1 MKTYHESICPLGI
14 GLPSF
19 WLLFSQP
26 ALVLHI
32 VQASNKMLSQKE
44 SKFHSDLFG
53 VDLRFF
59 PCHTCLILGW
69 DWRTDWE
76 IESAMKAF
84 GQRAASIHHMDPE
97 GGKFSVCWLNNRIQK
112 VKQKK
117 KKKQLDE
124 VDLECARSRPLLPLS
139 GSATAQTRLWFGA
152 PGLAHFPNRGKLAT
166 ILARSW
172 VCRDL
177 EKLFL
182 AFEKLESKPEEYPR
196 GWIPKMSEPGREQL
210 RSEQKEQRP
219 PGHVEL

>member
-76 IESAMKAF
+76 IQSAMKAF

-117 KKKQLDE
+117 KKILDE
-124 VDLECARSRPLLPLS
+124 VGLECARSRPLLPLRKRHCS
-139 GSATAQTRLWFGA
+139 DSPMVWSTWPCTLPQSSREACHHPSSLLGLQG
-152 PGLAHFPNRGKLAT
+152 PGEAHFLP
-166 ILARSW
+166 
-172 VCRDL
+172 
-177 EKLFL
+177 
-182 AFEKLESKPEEYPR
+182 
-196 GWIPKMSEPGREQL
+196 L
-210 RSEQKEQRP
+210 RS
-219 PGHVEL
+219 